1 LTFGRLGTALVF
13 GVAVLLLALR
23 VYSQTASEGLQV
35 SPVKID
41 FGEAAVGSEN
51 LPRTVTI
58 TNPTKSNITMEQIIT
73 SGIDFSQKNDC
84 GQTLAPGIQCTIQ
97 VFFTPATS
105 GPRIGNLD
113 VMGSDPASPHFIAL
127 NGIGIN

>member
-13 GVAVLLLALR
+13 GVAVLLLPFR
-23 VYSQTASEGLQV
+23 VHSQTASQGLHL
-35 SPVKID
+35 SPAKID

-51 LPRTVTI
+51 PPRTI
-58 TNPTKSNITMEQIIT
+58 TLSNATKSSITMEQIIT

-84 GQTLAPGIQCTIQ
+84 GQTLAPGVQCTIQ
-97 VFFTPATS
+97 VFFKPATS
-105 GPRIGNLD
+105 GARIGNLD

-127 NGIGIN
+127 NGIGI

>member
-13 GVAVLLLALR
+13 GVAVLLLPA
-23 VYSQTASEGLQV
+23 SQGLQL
-35 SPVKID
+35 SPAKID

-51 LPRTVTI
+51 PPRTI
-58 TNPTKSNITMEQIIT
+58 TLSNATKSSITMEQIIT
-73 SGIDFSQKNDC
+73 AGIDFSQKNDC
-84 GQTLAPGIQCTIQ
+84 GQTLAPGVQCTIQ
-97 VFFTPATS
+97 VFFKPATS

-127 NGIGIN
+127 NGIGI